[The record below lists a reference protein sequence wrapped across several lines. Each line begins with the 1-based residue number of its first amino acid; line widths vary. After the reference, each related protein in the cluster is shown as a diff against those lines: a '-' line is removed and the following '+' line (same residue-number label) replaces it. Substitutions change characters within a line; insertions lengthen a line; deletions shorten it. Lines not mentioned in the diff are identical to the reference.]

1 MAAKQSTTTPARAHI
16 LGHLSDGISFIE
28 TACKAL
34 EENDRTAFAMPCLR
48 QGIDMVRHV
57 HTVLDLTDDV
67 TVVRR
72 TRPRTKPKR
81 KGVAR

>member
-34 EENDRTAFAMPCLR
+34 EENGRTAFAMPCLR
-48 QGIDMVRHV
+48 QGIDMIRHA
-57 HTVLDLTDDV
+57 HTVLDLADDV
-67 TVVRR
+67 TVVP
-72 TRPRTKPKR
+72 TSGRPAKQKR
-81 KGVAR
+81 KRGAR

>member
-57 HTVLDLTDDV
+57 HTVLDLAEDV
-67 TVVRR
+67 TVVPTTGRR
-72 TRPRTKPKR
+72 TKQKR
-81 KGVAR
+81 KRAPR